1 MDQVALGYQL
11 QYQCK
16 SNSHPVL
23 DVQIADLEEEDPF
36 ASGEYLWIKK
46 RHSLLGGEEN

>member
-1 MDQVALGYQL
+1 MDQVAVGYQL

-16 SNSHPVL
+16 SNLHPAL
-23 DVQIADLEEEDPF
+23 DARIADLEEDDPF

-46 RHSLLGGEEN
+46 RYSL

>member
-1 MDQVALGYQL
+1 MDQVALWYQL

-16 SNSHPVL
+16 SNLYPVL
-23 DVQIADLEEEDPF
+23 DVWIADLEEDDPF

-46 RHSLLGGEEN
+46 RYSL